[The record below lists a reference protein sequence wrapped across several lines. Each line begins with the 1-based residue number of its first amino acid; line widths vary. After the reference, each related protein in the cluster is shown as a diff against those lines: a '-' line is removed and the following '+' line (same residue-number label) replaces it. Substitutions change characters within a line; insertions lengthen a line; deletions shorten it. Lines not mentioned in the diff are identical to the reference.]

1 MAKDNRATRKQL
13 ETVVQKIIE
22 ELGYLK
28 QMVVALDNYLGA
40 YVKYKEDTV
49 PFNRHIAKLI
59 SEQEKN
65 QKNNPDNKEDKSA
78 KSKRYKNIAT
88 PPL

>member
-22 ELGYLK
+22 ELGSLK
-28 QMVVALDNYLGA
+28 HMVVAIDNYLGA
-40 YVKYKEDTV
+40 YVSYKGDTV
-49 PFNRHIAKLI
+49 TFNEHIAELI
-59 SEQEKN
+59 SKKEKQE
-65 QKNNPDNKEDKSA
+65 NNPDKKEDKSA